1 VTDPDGPDDAGP
13 MTDPDGPDDV
23 GPLTDLHRP
32 ADDGPMADPDFDE
45 GRRDGAGARR
55 WTAGRML
62 AAAVVAASF
71 VFWVWA
77 FTPWARRENPARIDD
92 RGFAAAADAR
102 CADLQAFI
110 ATLPSARSETALRQ
124 RADQVR
130 TGTEAVEGLV
140 ADLRASAS
148 GLSTVTD
155 SNGPPDSELVASWLE
170 DWGVY
175 VADRRTYET
184 SLEEAAAS
192 PEGGG
197 DGAGSDTD
205 LRFLL
210 SDAAPVGVYTERM
223 DGFAR
228 LNGMDNCQIP
238 GDV

>member
-1 VTDPDGPDDAGP
+1 
-13 MTDPDGPDDV
+13 MTDPDGPADAGPLAELDRSTDAGPVTDPDRPADV
-23 GPLTDLHRP
+23 GPVTDS
-32 ADDGPMADPDFDE
+32 DFDE

-62 AAAVVAASF
+62 ATAVVAASF

-110 ATLPSARSETALRQ
+110 ATLPTARSETAPRQ

-130 TGTEAVEGLV
+130 TGTEAVEALV

-192 PEGGG
+192 PDGG
-197 DGAGSDTD
+197 GAGSDTD

-238 GDV
+238 GDI

>member
-1 VTDPDGPDDAGP
+1 MTDPDGPADAGPLAELDRSADNGPMTDPDRPADAGP
-13 MTDPDGPDDV
+13 MTDS
-23 GPLTDLHRP
+23 
-32 ADDGPMADPDFDE
+32 DFDE
-45 GRRDGAGARR
+45 DRRDGAGARR

-110 ATLPSARSETALRQ
+110 ATLPTARSETAPRQ

-130 TGTEAVEGLV
+130 TGTEAVEALV

-184 SLEEAAAS
+184 ALEEAAAS
-192 PEGGG
+192 PDGG
-197 DGAGSDTD
+197 GAGSDTD

>member
-1 VTDPDGPDDAGP
+1 MTDLDGPADDGP
-13 MTDPDGPDDV
+13 MTDPDLAEDRPMTDPDS
-23 GPLTDLHRP
+23 P
-32 ADDGPMADPDFDE
+32 ADTGPVADPDFDDD
-45 GRRDGAGARR
+45 RRDGAGARR
-55 WTAGRML
+55 WTAGRVL
-62 AAAVVAASF
+62 AAVVVASTF

-92 RGFAAAADAR
+92 RVFAAAADRR

-110 ATLPSARSETALRQ
+110 STLPSARSETELRQ

-130 TGTEAVEGLV
+130 TGTEAVEALV
-140 ADLRASAS
+140 ADLRASAA
-148 GLSTVTD
+148 GLSAVTD

-175 VADRRTYET
+175 VADRRAYET

-192 PEGGG
+192 PDGG
-197 DGAGSDTD
+197 GAGSGTD

-210 SDAAPVGVYTERM
+210 SDAAPVGIYTERM